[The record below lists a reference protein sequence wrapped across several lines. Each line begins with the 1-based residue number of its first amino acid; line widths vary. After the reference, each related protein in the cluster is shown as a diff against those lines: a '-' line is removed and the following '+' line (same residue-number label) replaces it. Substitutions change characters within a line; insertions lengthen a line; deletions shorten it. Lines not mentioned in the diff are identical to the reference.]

1 MVSKPGAEHTES
13 IRDSLVCLKCSYSLR
28 GLGGDVVTC
37 PECGERINIAVLVTQ
52 RWRGP
57 WFRAPLYN
65 VLALPL
71 AWVFFILIIAGMA
84 IAASDLQ
91 PAALPIAFAILLV
104 GAAVWLALF
113 YVAAR
118 KFGSLEG
125 VALAMLLHLLFGGY
139 LVGFFGVLVS
149 VIGSIRAVFGGR
161 GTGDL
166 LQGGIIVVVCI
177 GTIVAARVGER
188 FVAGRCIRQHLC
200 RLSKV

>member
-1 MVSKPGAEHTES
+1 MSKPGAEHAES

-28 GLGGDVVTC
+28 GLPGDVVTC
-37 PECGERINIAVLVTQ
+37 PECGERTSIAVMITQ
-52 RWRGP
+52 QWRDP

-65 VLALPL
+65 VLAIPL

-84 IAASDLQ
+84 FAASDLQ
-91 PAALPIAFAILLV
+91 PAALPIAFGILLG
-104 GAAVWLALF
+104 GASVWLVLF
-113 YVAAR
+113 YVAVK
-118 KFGSLEG
+118 KFGSLEA
-125 VALAMLLHLLFGGY
+125 VYLAMFLHLLFGGY

-166 LQGGIIVVVCI
+166 LQGGIVLVVCI
-177 GTIVAARVGER
+177 GIIAVARVGER
-188 FVAGRCIRQHLC
+188 FVARRCIRQHLR